1 MDYGPFLIAGAG
13 FAAGAMNAL
22 AGGGS
27 FVTLPALIAAGLP
40 SVIANTSSTVALFPS
55 GVTTAWAYWAGA
67 GRGQA
72 PVRPMPIRAMTAIT
86 LVGGLI
92 GSVVLLATPSHAFDR
107 ILPWLLLAAT
117 LALWLGPRYAEAIRG
132 RMKSGEAA
140 LLVGQ
145 FAIGVYGGYFGGAM
159 GIMMLAFWSLIV
171 GGELRAFQAP
181 RTLLN
186 ISANVAAVAWFVG
199 SRAVDW
205 RAVVIMAPAAI
216 AGAGLGVV
224 AARRAPPIAIR
235 IATIALAAFVTAAFF
250 VRAFGPR

>member
-40 SVIANTSSTVALFPS
+40 SVTANTSSTVALFPS
-55 GVTTAWAYWAGA
+55 GVTTAWAYWDR
-67 GRGQA
+67 GRA
-72 PVRPMPIRAMTAIT
+72 TRPFPLRAMTAVT
-86 LVGGLI
+86 VVGGLI
-92 GSVVLLATPSHAFDR
+92 GSVILLATPSHAFDR

-132 RMKSGEAA
+132 RMRSGEAA

-171 GGELRAFQAP
+171 GGELKVFQAP

-186 ISANVAAVAWFVG
+186 IAANVAAVAWFTG

-205 RAVVIMAPAAI
+205 RAVLIMAPAAI
-216 AGAGLGVV
+216 AGAWLGVV
-224 AARRAPPIAIR
+224 AGKRLPPIAIR

-250 VRAFGPR
+250 VRAYAPH

>member
-1 MDYGPFLIAGAG
+1 MDVAAALLIAGAG
-13 FAAGAMNAL
+13 FAAGGMNAL

-55 GVTTAWAYWAGA
+55 GVTTAWAYWDR
-67 GRGQA
+67 GRA
-72 PVRPMPIRAMTAIT
+72 RSPMPVRAMVAIT
-86 LVGGLI
+86 VVGGLI
-92 GSVVLLATPSHAFDR
+92 GSVILLATPSHAFDR

-132 RMKSGEAA
+132 RMRSGDAA

-145 FAIGVYGGYFGGAM
+145 FVIGVYGGYFGGAM
-159 GIMMLAFWSLIV
+159 GIMMLAYWSLIV
-171 GGELRAFQAP
+171 GGELKAFQAP

-186 ISANVAAVAWFVG
+186 ISANVAAVAWFAA

-205 RAVVIMAPAAI
+205 NAVLFMAPGAI
-216 AGAGLGVV
+216 AGAAAGVALGK
-224 AARRAPPIAIR
+224 RLPPLAIR
-235 IATIALAAFVTAAFF
+235 IATIALAAFVTVAFF
-250 VRAFGPR
+250 VRAYR

>member
-1 MDYGPFLIAGAG
+1 MDWGRIALIAAAG
-13 FAAGAMNAL
+13 FAAGGMNAL

-40 SVIANTSSTVALFPS
+40 SVTANTSSTVALFPS
-55 GVTTAWAYWAGA
+55 GVTTAWAYWDR
-67 GRGQA
+67 GRAQS
-72 PVRPMPIRAMTAIT
+72 PFPLRAMTLVT
-86 LVGGLI
+86 FVGGLI

-132 RMKSGEAA
+132 RMKSDTAA

-145 FAIGVYGGYFGGAM
+145 FVLGVYGGYFGGAM

-171 GGELRAFQAP
+171 GGELKRFQAP

-186 ISANVAAVAWFVG
+186 ISANVAAAGWFAA

-205 RAVVIMAPAAI
+205 TSVLVMAPAAI

-224 AARRAPPIAIR
+224 AGKRLPPIAIR
-235 IATIALAAFVTAAFF
+235 LATIALAAFVTVAFF
-250 VRAFGPR
+250 VRAYAPH